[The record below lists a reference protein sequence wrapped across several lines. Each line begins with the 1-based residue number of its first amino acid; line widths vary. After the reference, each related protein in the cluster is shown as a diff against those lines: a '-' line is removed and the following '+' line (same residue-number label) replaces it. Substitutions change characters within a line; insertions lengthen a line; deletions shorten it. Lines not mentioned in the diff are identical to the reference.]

1 MNNALEKSLDL
12 NVSVSF
18 RMSTLLATLFVV
30 GLTTFVLIRYRI
42 TTKYSRLS
50 KDLDDEEEEDQSI
63 LSEMWREPTDSD
75 NDSLVSE
82 SAASF
87 HFDEFLK
94 AIKVFGF
101 LDHEV
106 FTELTKSTQTL
117 RINEGESVKLVELGG
132 FAVVISGAMKVYC
145 KSDHLEDGSGHDL
158 LNEITVASPI
168 SSLSSI
174 LSLFSDAMDPDRES
188 SAFDQVNATT
198 VAVASKDS
206 TIVIIPA
213 DAFRQLTRNYP
224 RATANIVQIIL
235 FRWSQVTFRT
245 CQRYLNLTQQFYGTE
260 RALNATAKSRI
271 EKNVPS
277 WLIENAVHQLKQRAA
292 EAVGSENV
300 VELRSFGRKSQF
312 ATSFEKRTSEAME
325 HDLKNLN
332 SNGSIGEILKS
343 GSHDVYLSSDS
354 SRRSSEFPGDLLSH
368 ANLNYTMSHIP
379 GSSLSGS
386 YVNLTDPPQHQR
398 KLGKDSEE
406 SALRRAIVEIMFA
419 TIMYDSQMSEMT
431 GDLKR
436 ENSRR
441 GSRTESAPL
450 GSPKSTSKKL
460 SGDSSTKTGSEDA
473 KQGEVAG
480 VSPKD
485 AKNHGPGKTS
495 TPGLPRLSP
504 DTHVKWSDIYQ
515 EDATQGSFNRPRSN
529 SLDGKRSSKA
539 PRDAEAKESV
549 SNYNDTLDDASEM
562 VELLWYRK
570 GQYLTRYGERCRGLI
585 YVLDGLLEVGHH
597 PAVAK
602 GENKKGEAEGHT
614 YERLYDVE
622 TGNITGFLET
632 ISSYSSFV
640 DLIAKKDSCVAVISK
655 SYFERLAE
663 VYPLLYISAAKA
675 LTTSLTRPMVQLDFA
690 LEWIS
695 IKSGGKLLQEGTTAN
710 AIYFV
715 LNGRVRAYH
724 DKKLIG
730 DFGHGSTIGE
740 LETMGSEPYNATVVA
755 VRDTELSRFPRT
767 LVECLAR
774 QYPSVTFEMSR
785 MVVQAMRARNSV
797 MNNEVANFSDF
808 KTLAILPTATT
819 IPVEDF
825 ALNLSISFRALGREV
840 KVLTSSV
847 VLRYLGKY
855 AFHKLG
861 SLKLRAYLADLEDR
875 YDILL
880 YVADGLS
887 TSQWSRACVD
897 QADCVLLLADGE
909 AQPTFSD
916 VERMVVRSPTRSRA
930 HLVLLHNEKFVK
942 HGSTAKWL
950 RHRPW
955 ISAHHHIR
963 MDFRRQDTMGGQVE
977 DGSNPNQPNR
987 VQKKFKQIK
996 TKVQDEIKFLQ
1007 DRKFLHRV
1015 ADVPLIETTNRL
1027 QYKNDFDR
1035 LARVLAG
1042 EAIGLVL
1049 GGGGARGLSH
1059 IGILQALEECGV
1071 PIDMIGGTS
1080 IGALMGGLY
1089 AQDYDIMPLLR
1100 KSKQFSVRVSS
1111 FWRLLLD
1118 LTYPMTAWTTGHAF
1132 NRAVWKCLGDSR
1144 IEDFWVKYFTNTT
1157 NLTLSR
1163 MMVHQRGYA
1172 WRYIRASMSLAGL
1185 LPPIEEKGQMLL
1197 DGGYVDNL
1205 PVFEMKKMGARYVIA
1220 VDVGAVD
1227 DTTPLNYGD
1236 TLSGVWALINKYNP
1250 LSTRPN
1256 VPNIAE
1262 IQQRLT
1268 YVSSV
1273 KALEEAKKAEGV
1285 LYLRPPIDNY
1295 ATLDFAKFD
1304 EIREAGFKYGYAEL
1318 QNQIACNRLP
1328 AVCPKSQ
1335 HQKKS
1340 SYQRHRRYSF

>member
-1 MNNALEKSLDL
+1 MRNALEKSLNLD
-12 NVSVSF
+12 VSISF
-18 RMSTLLATLFVV
+18 KMSTLLFTLFAI
-30 GLTTFVLIRYRI
+30 GITTFVLIQYRI
-42 TTKYSRLS
+42 TTNYSRLS
-50 KDLDDEEEEDQSI
+50 KDLDDEEKEDQTI
-63 LSEMWREPTDSD
+63 LSEMWRAPTDSD
-75 NDSLVSE
+75 NESLVPD
-82 SAASF
+82 SATSS

-94 AIKVFGF
+94 AIKVFGY
-101 LDHEV
+101 LDNEV
-106 FTELTKSTQTL
+106 FTELTKSTHTL
-117 RINEGESVKLVELGG
+117 RIAQGESVNLVDLGG

-145 KSDHLEDGSGHDL
+145 KSEQSTDGSGYDL
-158 LNEITVASPI
+158 LNEISVASSI

-188 SAFDQVNATT
+188 SEFDRVNATS

-213 DAFRQLTRNYP
+213 EAFRQLTRNYP
-224 RATANIVQIIL
+224 HETANIVQIIL

-260 RALNATAKSRI
+260 RALNSTAKSRI

-277 WLIENAVHQLKQRAA
+277 WLIENAVHQLKQKAA
-292 EAVGSENV
+292 QAPDSEKV
-300 VELRSFGRKSQF
+300 VELRSFRNKSQF
-312 ATSFEKRTSEAME
+312 ANTFERRASEAVEIELRKMA
-325 HDLKNLN
+325 
-332 SNGSIGEILKS
+332 SNASIDENFKS
-343 GSHDVYLSSDS
+343 GSHDVGLGSDN
-354 SRRSSEFPGDLLSH
+354 SRRVSEFPGDMLSH
-368 ANLNYTMSHIP
+368 AKLNYKIPHIP
-379 GSSLSGS
+379 GSSLNGS
-386 YVNLTDPPQHQR
+386 FVNLADQPQHQR
-398 KLGKDSEE
+398 TFGNNSEE
-406 SALRRAIVEIMFA
+406 SALRRAIVEIMFS
-419 TIMYDSQMSEMT
+419 TIMYDSQMRELT
-431 GDLKR
+431 VDHKR
-436 ENSRR
+436 EN
-441 GSRTESAPL
+441 GKTESRPESTSSD
-450 GSPKSTSKKL
+450 SPKSTPRALFTDGISDSGSVCSMHQERDGVSSKEP
-460 SGDSSTKTGSEDA
+460 STTGSRKA
-473 KQGEVAG
+473 SA
-480 VSPKD
+480 SSI
-485 AKNHGPGKTS
+485 PGSDK
-495 TPGLPRLSP
+495 R
-504 DTHVKWSDIYQ
+504 VKWSEKYRD
-515 EDATQGSFNRPRSN
+515 ESFQASSFIRPRSN
-529 SLDGKRSSKA
+529 SSNGEWSRKA
-539 PRDAEAKESV
+539 SRDNEAKKPVADYSE
-549 SNYNDTLDDASEM
+549 TLDDASEM

-570 GQYLTRYGERCRGLI
+570 GEYLIRYGERCRGLI

-602 GENKKGEAEGHT
+602 GEVKKGDSESST
-614 YERLYDVE
+614 YERLYEVE

-640 DLIAKKDSCVAVISK
+640 DLIAKRDTCVAVISK

-663 VYPLLYISAAKA
+663 IYPLLYISAAKA

-715 LNGRVRAYH
+715 LNGRVSAYH
-724 DKKLIG
+724 GKKLIG

-785 MVVQAMRARNSV
+785 MVVQAMHTRNSI
-797 MNNEVANFSDF
+797 MNNEVASFSDF

-819 IPVEDF
+819 IPAEDF
-825 ALNLSISFRALGREV
+825 ALKLSLSFQALGREV

-855 AFHKLG
+855 AFHKMG
-861 SLKLRAYLADLEDR
+861 SLKLRAYLADLEDQ

-880 YVADGLS
+880 YVADGLT

-897 QADCVLLLADGE
+897 QADCALLLADGE

-916 VERMVVRSPTRSRA
+916 LERMVVRSPTRSRA
-930 HLVLLHNEKFVK
+930 HLVLLHNEKNVK

-963 MDFRRQDTMGGQVE
+963 MEFRRQDLVDNPGDSQ
-977 DGSNPNQPNR
+977 DGPNPNQPNR
-987 VQKKFKQIK
+987 VQKKIKQIK
-996 TKVQDEIKFLQ
+996 NKVQDEIKFLQ
-1007 DRKFLHRV
+1007 DRKFLHRFSEES
-1015 ADVPLIETTNRL
+1015 LSETTGRL
-1027 QYKNDFDR
+1027 QYKNDFNR

-1059 IGILQALEECGV
+1059 IGVLQALEECRI

-1205 PVFEMKKMGARYVIA
+1205 PVFEMKKMGARYIIA

-1227 DTTPLNYGD
+1227 DTTPLKYGD
-1236 TLSGVWALINKYNP
+1236 TLSGMWALINKYNP
-1250 LSTRPN
+1250 MSTRPN

-1273 KALEEAKKAEGV
+1273 KALEEAKRAENV

-1304 EIREAGFKYGYAEL
+1304 EIREAGFKYGYKEL
-1318 QNQIACNRLP
+1318 QNQIACRKLP
-1328 AVCPKSQ
+1328 AVEPKILHRKGS
-1335 HQKKS
+1335 HL
-1340 SYQRHRRYSF
+1340 RHRRYSF